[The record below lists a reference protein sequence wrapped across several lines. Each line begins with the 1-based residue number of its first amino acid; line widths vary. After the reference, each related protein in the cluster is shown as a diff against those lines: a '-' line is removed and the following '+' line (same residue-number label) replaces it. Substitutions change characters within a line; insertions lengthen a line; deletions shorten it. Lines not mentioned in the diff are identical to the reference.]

1 MKTQLKDDIRHLL
14 EEPLKQEGAVIAELV
29 LSQYKSNSTL
39 RLFIYSD
46 NGASLEEC
54 ARISRLVGD
63 IIDGTDYFDRG
74 YTLEVSSPG
83 LDRPLTTLQDF
94 KYRIGET
101 VRLEFTDKR
110 KKVTAEIV
118 GTDEG
123 NDTVLLKNETGDISV
138 GMTEIEQ
145 GKIIF

>member
-1 MKTQLKDDIRHLL
+1 MKTQLKDDIRSLL
-14 EEPLKQEGAVIAELV
+14 EVPLKQEGAVIADMV

-46 NGASLEEC
+46 NGTNLEEC

-63 IIDGTDYFDRG
+63 IIDGTDYFERG

-101 VRLEFTDKR
+101 VRLEFHDKR

-118 GTDEG
+118 GTDEAM
-123 NDTVLLKNETGDISV
+123 DTVLLKNETGDISV
-138 GMTEIEQ
+138 EMAEIER